1 MADAGVVGIY
11 DDVQGTEIP
20 LAYVVL
26 HQKYQLQA
34 NTVCPKIRAWVDDR
48 VANHKRLRGG
58 VRAIDSIPK
67 NPSGKILRRK
77 MREIYKNQQEQQTLS
92 GTERASK
99 L

>member
-11 DDVQGTEIP
+11 DDIQGTEIP

-26 HQKYQLQA
+26 RQEYQSQA
-34 NTVCPKIRAWVDDR
+34 NTICPKIRAWVDDR

-67 NPSGKILRRK
+67 NPTGKILRRK
-77 MREIYKNQQEQQTLS
+77 MKEIYKNQQGQQALS
-92 GTERASK
+92 GVERSSK